1 MSWASMR
8 RSFIAAVVFS
18 LVFGGTL
25 AFAQSGTTSLR
36 GTVLDKSGAAIVG
49 AKVLLSSESQG
60 LHRDTTTN
68 SDGAYEFTTLTP
80 GTYSLTVEMNGFRK
94 YEHGNLELLVNAPA
108 TENVTLQI
116 GSNTET
122 VEVSAQAAAINTTDA
137 SLGVAFNNQQVKELP
152 MESRNVPDLLTLQAG
167 VVYIG
172 NNPQIDTMTDTRSGA
187 VNGARSDQSNVTLD
201 GVAVNNRN
209 GNAFTSVLPV
219 TLDSVE
225 EFRVT
230 TTNYNADQGG
240 SGGAQVSLVTK
251 SGTNN
256 FHGSAY
262 EYNRNTATSA
272 NDYFNKQAQ
281 INTCLANG
289 TPLNQISCNQAPELV
304 RNIFGG
310 SVGGPIKKDRL
321 FFFAN
326 YEGTRRAEGQVVNS
340 VVPSDTARDGI
351 VEYPCAT
358 ASQCPG
364 GTVVGLSGKSY
375 TVAAG
380 NYALSPQAI
389 QAIDPLGIGVNPN
402 VMNFLNGGYWPHAN
416 SAASGDGLNTLGYVF
431 SSPIS
436 LVQDWYIAKVDYNV
450 TQDGKHRISVSG
462 ALANV
467 SNPGA
472 QFLPGQPPEDSLV
485 NYNKGIIVGY
495 TGVISNTIVNNFR
508 YGYVRESVGQ
518 NGNSSQQWI
527 FLRGLNDQTGAITRT
542 QKFQRPI
549 NTFSDDV
556 SWSRG
561 RHTFQFGGVIGLVRD
576 ATSNFGS
583 SFSDGQV
590 NSAWLDTG
598 GITTTPNSPLNPTF
612 VGLPAVN
619 GDTFGLNY
627 DFAIANALGFVSEV
641 DASYNYQKNGSVQPQ
656 GAPVTRHYA
665 EDRYEIYAQDT
676 WKATPTLTLT
686 FGLRYSLFS
695 PPWETNGLQVAPS
708 PSLGAWFNQ
717 RLSNWKNGI
726 PSSADA
732 PISFDLAGPANGGKP
747 GYYNWDYK
755 DLAPRFAFAWAPS
768 KSEGILG
775 ALFGGAGQTSIRG
788 GFAMVYDNV
797 GESLIT
803 TFDQNGAFG
812 LSTALSNPAGSE
824 SVTSSPRLTDMHT
837 IPTTDLNGG
846 QIFLPAPPGQFP
858 QTYPS
863 TLSTGGFAITWG
875 LDNTIKTPYA
885 YTLDL
890 SLSRQLKNGFSV
902 EGAYVGRLGH
912 RLMAQEDVAQPYNFV
927 DKSTGIDY
935 YSAVGALAKL
945 YRQNV
950 PTSQITPAMVGPTAA
965 YWKDIIQPLK
975 AGGAYSLICSGGS
988 TQSPLQAAYDLFSC
1002 NSTNETTALSIL
1014 DGQSGAGGIPDANLP
1029 NVLYNPTT
1037 GPFTFFNPQYSSLY
1051 AWRNVG
1057 TTSYNAFEFTV
1068 RHTMIHGFQF
1078 DANYTYSKSI
1088 DLSSDALRVTTQ
1100 GFPSGTGLGGAITN
1114 AWEPNQLRGVS
1125 DYDLRHQ
1132 FNTNFIFDMPFGQGK
1147 AIGHD
1152 VSKPLNAL
1160 IGGWQLTGLFRMTSG
1175 FPVNIGNVFGFP
1187 TNWELTGLA
1196 NLTGHV
1202 DTSNGGHHAII
1213 DGNGN
1218 PNISVFANGANAIS
1232 SFSPALPGFSGAR
1245 NQVRGEGYRG
1255 LDLGL
1260 AKRWTMPWS
1269 DGQSLQFRWEVYNV
1283 TNTPIFN
1290 VQTAQLSL
1298 YQGPTFGNYTSLLN
1312 QPRVMQFALRYEF

>member
-1 MSWASMR
+1 MYWASIR
-8 RSFIAAVVFS
+8 RSFIAVIIFC
-18 LVFGGTL
+18 LVFGGTFAL
-25 AFAQSGTTSLR
+25 AQSGTTSLR

-49 AKVLLSSESQG
+49 ARVLLSSESQG

-68 SDGAYEFTTLTP
+68 SAGGYEFTTLTP

-108 TENVTLQI
+108 TENVTMQI

-172 NNPQIDTMTDTRSGA
+172 NNPNIDTNIDTRSGA

-201 GVAVNNRN
+201 GVAVNNRA

-240 SGGAQVSLVTK
+240 TGGAQVSLVTK

-256 FHGSAY
+256 FHGSVY
-262 EYNRNTATSA
+262 EYHRNTATSA

-289 TPLNQISCNQAPELV
+289 TPLNATQCNQAPKLI

-351 VEYPCAT
+351 VEYPCVT
-358 ASQCPG
+358 VSQCPG

-375 TVAAG
+375 TVAPG

-389 QAIDPLGIGVNPN
+389 QAIDPLHIGVNPN
-402 VMNFLNGGYWPHAN
+402 VMSFLNSGYWPHGN
-416 SAASGDGLNTLGYVF
+416 SATSGDGLNTIGYVF

-436 LVQDWYIAKVDYNV
+436 LIQDWYIAKVDYNV
-450 TQDGKHRISVSG
+450 TRDGKHRVSVSG

-467 SNPGA
+467 SNPQA
-472 QFLPGQPPEDSLV
+472 QFLPGEAPEFTQV
-485 NYNKGIIVGY
+485 NYNKGLIVGY
-495 TGVISNTIVNNFR
+495 TGVITNAIVNNFR
-508 YGYVRESVGQ
+508 YGYVRESVG
-518 NGNSSQQWI
+518 NIGNSNQQWI
-527 FLRGLNDQTGAITRT
+527 LLRGLNDQTGAITRSN
-542 QKFQRPI
+542 QFQRPI

-556 SWSRG
+556 NWNHG
-561 RHTFQFGGVIGLVRD
+561 RHTFQFGGVIGLIRD
-576 ATSNFGS
+576 ATANFTS

-598 GITTTPNSPLNPTF
+598 GITTTTASPLNP
-612 VGLPAVN
+612 VYSGLPAVN
-619 GDTFGLNY
+619 GGTFGLNY
-627 DFAIANALGFVSEV
+627 DFAIANALGFVSEA
-641 DASYNYQKNGSVQPQ
+641 DANYNYEKNGAVQPQ
-656 GAPVTRHYA
+656 GAPIARHYA
-665 EDRYEIYAQDT
+665 QNRFEMYAQDT

-708 PSLGAWFNQ
+708 PNLGSWFNQ
-717 RLSNWKNGI
+717 RLDNWKNGV

-732 PISFDLAGPANGGKP
+732 SISFNLAGPANGGKP
-747 GYYNWDYK
+747 GYYQWDYK
-755 DLAPRFAFAWAPS
+755 DFAPRFAFAWAPS
-768 KSEGILG
+768 KSEGLLG
-775 ALFGGAGQTSIRG
+775 AIFGAAGRTSIRG

-797 GESLIT
+797 GESLVNY
-803 TFDQNGAFG
+803 FDANGAFG
-812 LSTALSNPAGSE
+812 LSSALSNPAGSQ
-824 SVTSSPRLTDMHT
+824 SVITAPRLTDMHT
-837 IPTTDLNGG
+837 IPSVDNAGNQL
-846 QIFLPAPPGQFP
+846 LVPAPPGKFP
-858 QTYPS
+858 QTYPD

-875 LDNTIKTPYA
+875 LDNTIKAPYA

-890 SLSRQLKNGFSV
+890 SWSRELGSGFSV

-912 RLMAQEDVAQPYNFV
+912 RLLAQEDVAQPYNFV

-945 YRQNV
+945 YRQNI
-950 PTSQITPAMVGPTAA
+950 PPSQITSAMVGPTAA
-965 YWKDIIQPLK
+965 YWQNIIQPLQP
-975 AGGAYSLICSGGS
+975 GGAYSLTCMKGS
-988 TQSPLQAAYDLFSC
+988 TQSALQAAYALFSC

-1014 DGQSGAGGIPDANLP
+1014 DGQSGKGGIPDANLP
-1029 NVLYNPTT
+1029 GVLYNPTT

-1051 AWRNVG
+1051 AWRNIG
-1057 TTSYNAFEFTV
+1057 TTSYSAFEVTV

-1078 DANYTYSKSI
+1078 DFNYTYSKSI
-1088 DLSSDALRVTTQ
+1088 DLSSDALRIH
-1100 GFPSGTGLGGAITN
+1100 GFGGGLGGQITN
-1114 AWEPNQLRGVS
+1114 AWEPNQLRGDS

-1132 FNTNFIFDMPFGQGK
+1132 FNTNFIVDMPFGQGK

-1175 FPVNIGNVFGFP
+1175 FPVNVGNVFGFP
-1187 TNWELTGLA
+1187 TNWELTGNAL
-1196 NLTGHV
+1196 LTGQV
-1202 DTSNGGHHAII
+1202 DTGNGHHSVI

-1218 PNISVFANGANAIS
+1218 PNISIFANGANAIS

-1245 NQVRGEGYRG
+1245 NQIRGEGYRG

-1290 VQTAQLSL
+1290 VQTAQIALSS
-1298 YQGPTFGNYTSLLN
+1298 GPAFGNYTSLLN

>member
-1 MSWASMR
+1 MFWASLR
-8 RSFIAAVVFS
+8 RSFIAAFVFV
-18 LVFGGTL
+18 LFFGGTL
-25 AFAQSGTTSLR
+25 ALAQSGTTSLR

-49 AKVLLSSESQG
+49 AQVTLSSESQG
-60 LHRDTTTN
+60 LHRDTMTTN
-68 SDGAYEFTTLTP
+68 TGAYEFTTLTP
-80 GTYSLTVEMNGFRK
+80 GTYTLTVEMNGFRK

-172 NNPQIDTMTDTRSGA
+172 NNPNIDTNIDTRSGA

-201 GVAVNNRN
+201 GVAVNNRA

-230 TTNYNADQGG
+230 TSNYNADQGG

-289 TPLNQISCNQAPELV
+289 EPLNQIDCNQAPKLV

-326 YEGTRRAEGQVVNS
+326 YEGTRRSEGQVVNT

-351 VEYPCAT
+351 VEYPCVT

-380 NYALSPQAI
+380 NYAMSPQAI

-402 VMNFLNGGYWPHAN
+402 VISFLNGGYWPHAN

-436 LVQDWYIAKVDYNV
+436 LIQDWYIAKVDYNV

-527 FLRGLNDQTGAITRT
+527 ILRGLNDQTGAITRT

-556 SWSRG
+556 SYSRG

-576 ATSNFGS
+576 ATANFGT
-583 SFSDGQV
+583 SFSDGVV

-612 VGLPAVN
+612 VGLPGVN

-641 DASYNYQKNGSVQPQ
+641 DASYNYLKDGSVQPQ

-665 EDRYEIYAQDT
+665 ENRYEIYAQDT

-695 PPWETNGLQVAPS
+695 PPWETNGLQVAPT
-708 PSLGAWFNQ
+708 PNLGAWFNQ

-797 GESLIT
+797 GESLIN

-812 LSTALSNPAGSE
+812 LSTSLSNPAGSQ
-824 SVTSSPRLTDMHT
+824 SVTSSPRLTDLHT

-846 QIFLPAPPGQFP
+846 QILLPAPPGQFP

-863 TLSTGGFAITWG
+863 TLSTGGFAIAWG

-935 YSAVGALAKL
+935 YTAVGALAKL

-1002 NSTNETTALSIL
+1002 NSTNETTALSVL
-1014 DGQSGAGGIPDANLP
+1014 DGQSGTFGIPDANLP
-1029 NVLYNPTT
+1029 NVLYNPTS

-1088 DLSSDALRVTTQ
+1088 DLSSDALRIAAF
-1100 GFPSGTGLGGAITN
+1100 GGGLGGAITN

-1132 FNTNFIFDMPFGQGK
+1132 FNLNFIFDMPFGQGK

-1196 NLTGHV
+1196 NRTGQV
-1202 DTSNGGHHAII
+1202 DTGNGGHHAII

-1218 PNISVFANGANAIS
+1218 ANISLFANGANAIS

-1290 VQTAQLSL
+1290 VQTAQLNL